1 MQVAGPLEGY
11 RVLELGRVLAA
22 PFCAQMLGDLGAEV
36 IKIELPETGDE
47 SRAYGPPFIEGE
59 SFYFFSLN
67 RNKES
72 VTLDLKHERA
82 KEILR
87 ELIGRSD
94 VFVHNSLPGPMERLG
109 FSYEDVRE
117 VNPRIVYCAISG
129 FGQSGPDRDKPCLDM
144 MAQAVSGLMFLT
156 GEPEGSPMR
165 SGAAVSD
172 IAAGMFGAYGIV
184 AALLHRERS
193 GEGQMVDIS
202 LLESSISL
210 LTYQASRYFVTGE
223 NPVRL
228 GNAHPAI
235 VPYDCY
241 RTADGW
247 VTIAV
252 VNQPIWERFCT
263 ALGLEDLPHDQR
275 FLTNADRVSNRDAL
289 NQILFDRLGPITTAE
304 LVARLEGVAVPC
316 AEVRDLHAVFADAQ
330 VRHLG
335 VRQQVHHPVTGDID
349 VVGAPYRLSA
359 SPAGLRRPP
368 PRLGE
373 HTEKWLRWLG
383 HSQEEIDELR
393 KGKVI

>member
-1 MQVAGPLEGY
+1 
-11 RVLELGRVLAA
+11 
-22 PFCAQMLGDLGAEV
+22 MLGDLGAEV
-36 IKIELPETGDE
+36 IKIEMPETGDE
-47 SRAYGPPFIEGE
+47 SRAYGPPFIEGQ
-59 SFYFFSLN
+59 SFYFLSLN

-72 VTLDLKHERA
+72 VTLNLKHERA

-87 ELIGRSD
+87 ELITRSD
-94 VFVHNSLPGPMERLG
+94 VFVHNSVPEPMERLG
-109 FSYEDVRE
+109 FSYEDVRR

-144 MAQAVSGLMFLT
+144 MAQALSGLMFLT

-202 LLESSISL
+202 LLEASVSL
-210 LTYQASRYFVTGE
+210 LTYQANRYFVTGE
-223 NPVRL
+223 NPARL
-228 GNAHPAI
+228 GNAHPSI

-247 VTIAV
+247 VTIAIM
-252 VNQPIWERFCT
+252 NQPMWERFCT
-263 ALGLEDLPHDQR
+263 ALGLEGLPRDPR
-275 FLTNADRVSNRDAL
+275 FLSNADRVSNRDAL
-289 NQILFDRLGPITTAE
+289 NQVLFDRLGRISTAE
-304 LVARLEGVAVPC
+304 LVARLEEVAVPC

-359 SPAGLRRPP
+359 SPAAVRKPP

-373 HTEKWLRWLG
+373 HTERWLRELDYTPAQIEG
-383 HSQEEIDELR
+383 LR
-393 KGKVI
+393 KEGVI